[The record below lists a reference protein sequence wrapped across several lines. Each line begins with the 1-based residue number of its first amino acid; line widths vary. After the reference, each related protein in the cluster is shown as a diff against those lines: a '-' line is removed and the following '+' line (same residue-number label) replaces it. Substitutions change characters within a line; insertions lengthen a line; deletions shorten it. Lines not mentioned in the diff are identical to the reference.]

1 MDRRASW
8 VTVHGFARSQTL
20 LSNQHTQPMGRRRT
34 GWGRWGS
41 RKGPQ
46 KPGCWKLQGWHLQ
59 GWPRRAPG
67 WRKPDRRRPWGDF
80 PGGPVVKNP
89 PTDAEDTGS
98 VSGPGTEISHAVE
111 QLSPCATTTEAL
123 VLKPA
128 IHKRSHTMRSLCRA
142 SKSSPCSRQ
151 LEKAHAQQGRP
162 SAAKNKQI
170 IQFF

>member
-1 MDRRASW
+1 M
-8 VTVHGFARSQTL
+8 
-20 LSNQHTQPMGRRRT
+20 
-34 GWGRWGS
+34 
-41 RKGPQ
+41 
-46 KPGCWKLQGWHLQ
+46 
-59 GWPRRAPG
+59 
-67 WRKPDRRRPWGDF
+67 
-80 PGGPVVKNP
+80 VKSP
-89 PTDAEDTGS
+89 PADAEDTGS

-111 QLSPCATTTEAL
+111 QLSPCAATTEAL

-170 IQFF
+170 IQFFLIKRALKKGWGWWLEVGPRGGACIENSKAFGRLRLRMCEGLQIGV